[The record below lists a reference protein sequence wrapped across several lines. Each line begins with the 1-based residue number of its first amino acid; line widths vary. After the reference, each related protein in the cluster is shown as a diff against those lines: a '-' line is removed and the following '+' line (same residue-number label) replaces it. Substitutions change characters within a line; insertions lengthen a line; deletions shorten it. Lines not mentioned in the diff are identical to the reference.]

1 MPGRYFVPSSA
12 MESFLDWCSDS
23 TCSRENVGDTTY
35 CREERGERR
44 TDLSV
49 HCMEDKVGG
58 GKPEEEEDDKQRGK
72 EER

>member
-1 MPGRYFVPSSA
+1 MSVT
-12 MESFLDWCSDS
+12 E
-23 TCSRENVGDTTY
+23 V

-58 GKPEEEEDDKQRGK
+58 GKLEEEEDDKERRKKERKEGRRG
-72 EER
+72 RR